1 MAVLDIVKV
10 GHPVLKQTAE
20 EVPFVSKKIRRLL
33 DDMAETMYKADGVG
47 LAAPQ
52 VNESKR
58 LVVIDIGQ
66 GLIELVNPVI
76 VSGEGEQVGP
86 EGCLSIP
93 DVFGDVKRFNKV
105 EVQAFNRNNK
115 KIKIVGEGLLA
126 RALQHEIDHLN
137 GILFIEKIEDT
148 AESTVKES
156 IVTDKAE

>member
-105 EVQAFNRNNK
+105 EVQALNRNNK

>member
-105 EVQAFNRNNK
+105 EVQALNRNNK

-137 GILFIEKIEDT
+137 GILFIEKIKDT
-148 AESTVKES
+148 AASTVKES

>member
-10 GHPVLKQTAE
+10 GHPILKQTAE

-105 EVQAFNRNNK
+105 EVQALNRNNK

-148 AESTVKES
+148 AEATVKES

>member
-105 EVQAFNRNNK
+105 EVQALNRNNK

-126 RALQHEIDHLN
+126 KALQHEIDHLN
-137 GILFIEKIEDT
+137 GILFIEKIKDT

>member
-1 MAVLDIVKV
+1 
-10 GHPVLKQTAE
+10 
-20 EVPFVSKKIRRLL
+20 
-33 DDMAETMYKADGVG
+33 MAETMYKADGVG

-105 EVQAFNRNNK
+105 EVQALNRNNK
-115 KIKIVGEGLLA
+115 KLKL
-126 RALQHEIDHLN
+126 
-137 GILFIEKIEDT
+137 
-148 AESTVKES
+148 
-156 IVTDKAE
+156 